1 MRSASSASRTADK
14 AEEMHWKYRLRPRGD
29 LALHIHRIQVQRDGV
44 DVDEDGCRLA
54 AGDRLGGRVE
64 RERRTDHL
72 VAAAAAEGIEDDDD
86 RVRPVGDADRLRH
99 TEKVGGLALERRDV
113 GPKTNCPFSSTS
125 AKACLSCGI
134 SGAY

>member
-1 MRSASSASRTADK
+1 
-14 AEEMHWKYRLRPRGD
+14 MHWKYRLRPRGD

-54 AGDRLGGRVE
+54 AGDRLGGCVE

-72 VAAAAAEGIEDDDD
+72 VAAAHSEGIEDDDD

-99 TEKVGGLALERRDV
+99 AEKVGVFVLERRTS
-113 GPKTNCPFSSTS
+113 KTNCPFSSTS
-125 AKACLSCGI
+125 AKACLSWGI
-134 SGAY
+134 SGSY